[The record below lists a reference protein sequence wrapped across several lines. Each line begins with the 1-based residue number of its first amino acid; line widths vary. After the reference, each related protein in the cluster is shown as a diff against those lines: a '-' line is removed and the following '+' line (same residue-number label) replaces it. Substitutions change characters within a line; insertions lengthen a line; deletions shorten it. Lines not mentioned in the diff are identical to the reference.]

1 MNQDDFFENETL
13 GTAFLFIPMDLDHE
27 TAEQKMGCETFREEL
42 EQNLRAHYHIGAE
55 GDMEETEEAA
65 AEGIT
70 KEEE

>member
-42 EQNLRAHYHIGAE
+42 EKVSLSPDLPERAWSHVEQVQIL
-55 GDMEETEEAA
+55 
-65 AEGIT
+65 ISPVIFPV
-70 KEEE
+70 